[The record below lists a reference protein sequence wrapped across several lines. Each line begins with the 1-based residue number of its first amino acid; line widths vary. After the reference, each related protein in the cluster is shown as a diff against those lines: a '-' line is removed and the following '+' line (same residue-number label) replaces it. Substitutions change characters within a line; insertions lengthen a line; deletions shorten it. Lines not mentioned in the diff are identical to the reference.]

1 MGGVCRLGEQVGA
14 GTTEDM
20 SAGIDAPAAKL
31 VLVREAVNTRGEG
44 DVERLRRPTE
54 RRGDKEAETHQRGNG
69 VSRQADYRRAAE
81 CGDAL
86 RATGLLVHMAEPAIE
101 HGGLLQ
107 ISRRRF
113 RLR

>member
-20 SAGIDAPAAKL
+20 GAGIDAPAAKL
-31 VLVREAVNTRGEG
+31 VLVREALDARGKG
-44 DVERLRRPTE
+44 DEERPRSPTE
-54 RRGDKEAETHQRGNG
+54 RRGDEEAETYQGGYG
-69 VSRQADYRRAAE
+69 VSGQADYRRAVE

-101 HGGLLQ
+101 YLADYFKFPGGD
-107 ISRRRF
+107 SA
-113 RLR
+113 

>member
-31 VLVREAVNTRGEG
+31 LLVREAVNTRDKG

-54 RRGDKEAETHQRGNG
+54 RRGDKEAETYQRGNG
-69 VSRQADYRRAAE
+69 VSRQADHW
-81 CGDAL
+81 GVVKSSDAL
-86 RATGLLVHMAEPAIE
+86 RTAGLLVHMAEPAIE
-101 HGGLLQ
+101 YLADYFEFPGGD
-107 ISRRRF
+107 SA
-113 RLR
+113 